1 MTELSEGPC
10 GPEEEKTGSMPSPK
24 PDKIIDQLWQSVDG
38 DPSLHL
44 HVILDSA
51 RDTRIHSRLAESGIE
66 AVSLFRGD
74 KARELADVA
83 PYLVELHREDSF
95 SDWLFTY
102 GWGNSWGILIESP
115 AGLKEL
121 GRHFQG
127 FVMVYDPRG
136 KPLYFRYYDPRVFRV
151 YLPTCNEAE
160 LKTVFGPVN
169 AFYVEGE
176 DSGFLIHY
184 AFAGGKLVERKV
196 RL

>member
-1 MTELSEGPC
+1 
-10 GPEEEKTGSMPSPK
+10 MPAPNS
-24 PDKIIDQLWQSVDG
+24 DKIIDLVWQGAGS
-38 DPSLHL
+38 DPSLRL
-44 HVILDSA
+44 YALLDAA
-51 RDTRIHSRLAESGIE
+51 RDTRIHSRLYESGIE

-74 KARELADVA
+74 KALELADVA
-83 PYLVELHREDSF
+83 PYLVELYRDDSF
-95 SDWLFTY
+95 TDWLFTY

-127 FVMVYDPRG
+127 FIMVYDPQG

-151 YLPTCNEAE
+151 YMPTCNESE

-169 AFYVEGE
+169 SFYVEGE
-176 DSGFLIHY
+176 DPDYLIHY

-196 RL
+196 RI